1 MSTMMVKDFDFT
13 VDKRHCTCGGEIKKK
28 YASINGK
35 LEKVAVCEK
44 CGRTELVNVNLK
56 PHRIKSFSGAVS

>member
-1 MSTMMVKDFDFT
+1 MSKMMVKDVDFT
-13 VDKRHCTCGGEIKKK
+13 VDKCHCTCGGEIKEK

-44 CGRTELVNVNLK
+44 CGRTELVNVNLE
-56 PHRIKSFSGAVS
+56 PRHIKSFSGAAS